1 MKYEKK
7 RVPADLTAESI
18 AHFEVFHSDAR
29 FHFSEDKR
37 KEFSACA
44 DCRSIKD
51 EAFRAFTADSCETIV
66 ESDGSLR
73 YRYNSRTYRTPM
85 IVALNHSKVYDGA
98 KLHAHKHYC
107 EKHATI
113 GYVYARWLKPL

>member
-7 RVPADLTAESI
+7 NVPANLSAETIEHYNKYPCHARMYAQEDLLQDFLHCNE
-18 AHFEVFHSDAR
+18 
-29 FHFSEDKR
+29 
-37 KEFSACA
+37 
-44 DCRSIKD
+44 CRDIKD
-51 EAFRAFTADSCETIV
+51 REFRAFAAESCETIV

-73 YRYNSRTYRTPM
+73 YRYNGHTYRTPM
-85 IVALNHSKVYDGA
+85 IVALNHSKVYDKA
-98 KLHAHKHYC
+98 KLFAHHHYC